1 VSISRGK
8 IFVVSAPSGCG
19 KTTLCNRLLSDGL
32 GLKDSISATTRP
44 PRKNEK
50 NGRDYFFIPRTKFES
65 VIKKGGFLEYEE
77 NFGNLYGTPRSPVER
92 AIKKGNPVL
101 LSIDVKGAMK
111 VKKAYPAES
120 VLIFIMPPS
129 IKELKKRLHLR
140 SSDTK
145 EVIRKRLAFAKKEIS
160 FSGRYDYRITND
172 RLTVAHNRLKKIVLK
187 ELGLK
192 GK

>member
-1 VSISRGK
+1 MSISRGK

-101 LSIDVKGAMK
+101 LSIDVKGAMN
-111 VKKAYPAES
+111 VRKAYPKES
-120 VLIFIMPPS
+120 ILIFIMPPS
-129 IKELKKRLHLR
+129 LDTLKKRLESR
-140 SSDTK
+140 QSDS
-145 EVIRKRLAFAKKEIS
+145 AHSIS
-160 FSGRYDYRITND
+160 
-172 RLTVAHNRLKKIVLK
+172 NRLKIAKEEMAYRSKYDHVVVNDHLDTAYRKLKKII
-187 ELGLK
+187 LGE
-192 GK
+192 GE